1 MNHGEIRNVLSQ
13 AVRDVPFVK
22 EGEEQALLRIGGI
35 LAAPEKGVE
44 NYRLYQERCAGRGFD
59 KSLLKL
65 NHWEMYAA
73 DLAAAVFCSMVYG
86 NNSRFVLDTRKEDV
100 AVRVWN
106 YVSKRKWDVL
116 VAKLQEIGVR
126 DDDMEKLNAEM
137 RWLFSSVVLRT
148 LGTYTIYIDS
158 NFGVLAFDS
167 LVRKAYPANYLK
179 SDTDSCGFKKDRR
192 HPFLA
197 HVEDEFY
204 YSGSVQ
210 ARGRLEQRD
219 IFLQMMN
226 GLAACAGK

>member
-1 MNHGEIRNVLSQ
+1 MDTATIRDVLSE
-13 AVRDVPFVK
+13 AVRNIPFVK
-22 EGEEQALLRIGGI
+22 EGEERALVRVGEI
-35 LAAPEKGVE
+35 LAAPEKGVP
-44 NYRLYQERCAGRGFD
+44 NFLLYKERCQGKGFD
-59 KSLLKL
+59 KNPVRL

-116 VAKLQEIGVR
+116 AAKLQEIGVR
-126 DDDMEKLNAEM
+126 DNDMEKLNAEM

-158 NFGVLAFDS
+158 NFAVLAFDS
-167 LVRKAYPANYLK
+167 LVRKAYSANYLK
-179 SDTDSCGFKKDRR
+179 PDTDSCGFKKDRR

-204 YSGSVQ
+204 YSNSGQ
-210 ARGRLEQRD
+210 DRGRLEQRD

-226 GLAACAGK
+226 GLAVCVGK